1 MAKAMLTLGRG
12 RVIIPVPL
20 TVLQIIPRLEAGG
33 AELGALQV
41 AERLVREGNR
51 AVIAS
56 AGGRMVPQFEAVG
69 ARHVQLPVATK
80 NPATMM
86 ANVGRIAALARETNA
101 DIIHARSRAPAWS
114 ALIAAR
120 RLGRRFVTTYH
131 SDYAADGPIKRAYN
145 SVMARGDA
153 VIAVSQAIADSI
165 VRQYPTAEPRVRVIH
180 RGVDP
185 ERFDPAIDPHR
196 VTALRRSWGIAD
208 EVPIALVAGR
218 VTARKGHMAAVR
230 AMRLAAD
237 RGVPPFALVC
247 AGDDHQDKSG
257 YRASLIAEAQ
267 ELGVSKRLLLVGH
280 VDDMPAAYAAASVT
294 LNVSSAEGFARVAL
308 ESQAMGVPV
317 ITADHGPGREAVLAP
332 PDVTPDE
339 ATGFTVPF
347 DDPERLADALSAF
360 FATDEGTRA
369 AMGRRGSERVR
380 STYTIERLTKSTL
393 EVYRELLEP
402 FPSPGNRLSSCRYRI
417 FFT

>member
-1 MAKAMLTLGRG
+1 MRRDGKSHAHPDRG
-12 RVIIPVPL
+12 CAIIPAPI

-56 AGGRMVPQFEAVG
+56 AGGRMVDQFEAVG
-69 ARHVQLPVATK
+69 ARHAHLPVATK
-80 NPATMM
+80 NPAAMM
-86 ANVGRIAALARETNA
+86 ANVGRIAALAREVDA

-196 VTALRRSWGIAD
+196 VAALRRSWGVAD
-208 EVPIALVAGR
+208 DVPIALVAGR
-218 VTARKGHMAAVR
+218 VTPRKGHMAAVR
-230 AMRLAAD
+230 AIRLTAD

-257 YRASLIAEAQ
+257 YRASLMAAAQ
-267 ELGVSKRLLLVGH
+267 ELGVSERLLLVGH
-280 VDDMPAAYAAASVT
+280 VGDMPAAYAAATVT

-332 PDVTPDE
+332 PEVAPDE

-402 FPSPGNRLSSCRYRI
+402 LPFPR
-417 FFT
+417 